1 MRNHIE
7 QQPKIH
13 QFNLLPK
20 ELVNEPKVSRFKDLS
35 PLAKAK
41 LIGTVG
47 LVTLGAPA
55 CAWFF
60 GDGHNETTTSTVTTT
75 TEAPTTTLPPI
86 TTTSTTE
93 PTTTT
98 TSTTV
103 PETTTTEAPIDIT
116 KASGLVYYKSDQ
128 QKELKIV
135 EKEDMGWGT
144 VYRVLVRAVSI
155 NTRTIEDYQ
164 GRPQQVET
172 LTVSFGE
179 NTDGTAKLQE
189 LLFANPENNVGIP
202 LSKSRY
208 PEIITD
214 ENKTYLV
221 SDSEYFRFLQEAV
234 NNKSEILIEL
244 PVSGGP
250 MFECTEKNK
259 DLCEFLYELSER
271 NEVNDSII
279 TKLNSNGLIKNDANN
294 FGSIYYIY
302 IPTVIGE

>member
-1 MRNHIE
+1 MDFMKNRFLIIIFIFLFIFNICLLIILSINNKKSVNLNKSNKNTIS
-7 QQPKIH
+7 KI
-13 QFNLLPK
+13 
-20 ELVNEPKVSRFKDLS
+20 
-35 PLAKAK
+35 PLK
-41 LIGTVG
+41 
-47 LVTLGAPA
+47 
-55 CAWFF
+55 
-60 GDGHNETTTSTVTTT
+60 N
-75 TEAPTTTLPPI
+75 
-86 TTTSTTE
+86 
-93 PTTTT
+93 
-98 TSTTV
+98 
-103 PETTTTEAPIDIT
+103 
-116 KASGLVYYKSDQ
+116 Q